1 MYKRLAAGKN
11 FRIVASMSNKELM
24 TPDDFNAFARTIRR
38 IADGYADVAREMRET
53 GLSEI
58 EVGGIE
64 TARDVLVPRLQG
76 NLGQVNKALT
86 KSPKQLAKVAESKA
100 SYRKKRGKG

>member
-1 MYKRLAAGKN
+1 MYKRLATEKN
-11 FRIVASMSNKELM
+11 FRIVSSMSNKELM
-24 TPDDFNAFARTIRR
+24 TPEDFEAFARKIRR
-38 IADGYADVAREMRET
+38 IADGYNDVAREMRET
-53 GLSEI
+53 GLGEI

-86 KSPKQLAKVAESKA
+86 KSPQQLAKVAESKS
-100 SYRKKRGKG
+100 SYKKKRRKD